1 MGERKIGRKGERGNR
16 EIGKERDSEEICREG
31 SLGGNVSGGWERMG
45 EDGIREEE
53 VKGRKG

>member
-31 SLGGNVSGGWERMG
+31 SLGGNVSGGWERM
-45 EDGIREEE
+45 EYE
-53 VKGRKG
+53 RKR